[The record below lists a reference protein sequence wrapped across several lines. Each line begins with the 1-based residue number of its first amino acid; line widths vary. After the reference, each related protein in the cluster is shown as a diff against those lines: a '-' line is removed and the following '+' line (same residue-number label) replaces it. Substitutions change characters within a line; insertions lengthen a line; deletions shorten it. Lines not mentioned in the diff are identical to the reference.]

1 MNTLR
6 RLTARLRN
14 LLTRQ
19 TDQERFLEEMD
30 EHISRQT
37 EENLR
42 SGMSPTE
49 ARRHALLKFGAVEAI
64 RKQYHSE
71 KSLPLI
77 ESVVSDI
84 RYSVRILRKTQASPR
99 LPRRRWPWRSEPTRQ
114 SSLSP
119 SAFFS
124 TGSVC
129 LIPSSFACSIGVET
143 SKRRFQTCGALLTT
157 HPNSVRQRFLIRCLS
172 NCAAT
177 ITCWRTSS
185 PSKTSAE

>member
-64 RKQYHSE
+64 REQYHSE
-71 KSLPLI
+71 KILPLI

-84 RYSVRILRKTQASPR
+84 RYSVRILRKNAGFTAIAAASLALAIGANTTIFSITKRVPFRPAQCASSRAASPAP
-99 LPRRRWPWRSEPTRQ
+99 LAWRQ
-114 SSLSP
+114 
-119 SAFFS
+119 ANGGF
-124 TGSVC
+124 
-129 LIPSSFACSIGVET
+129 
-143 SKRRFQTCGALLTT
+143 KRVG
-157 HPNSVRQRFLIRCLS
+157 HY
-172 NCAAT
+172 
-177 ITCWRTSS
+177 
-185 PSKTSAE
+185 